1 MEESRFQL
9 EFGWKEFIVF
19 IFFSLVSF
27 SSIFFLGFIQG
38 KNQLINTKIVSSPLK
53 EQQLQ
58 AKELIDD
65 SESLLL
71 NQKFTSPKKEK
82 ITETKKEEDKTVF
95 AKTEKKTTQ
104 QDANLLAKN
113 KYVVQLIAYGNKNMA
128 EKLQK
133 KLKDSFFP
141 AYIST
146 TELNDKTYYRV
157 RVGSYNLNKAK
168 ESLTIQQK
176 YPSCLKNLQIK
187 VAQQY

>member
-1 MEESRFQL
+1 M
-9 EFGWKEFIVF
+9 
-19 IFFSLVSF
+19 
-27 SSIFFLGFIQG
+27 
-38 KNQLINTKIVSSPLK
+38 SSPLK

-58 AKELIDD
+58 AKELIND

-71 NQKFTSPKKEK
+71 KQKFTSPKKEK
-82 ITETKKEEDKTVF
+82 ITETKKKEDKTVF

-146 TELNDKTYYRV
+146 QN
-157 RVGSYNLNKAK
+157 S
-168 ESLTIQQK
+168 TIK
-176 YPSCLKNLQIK
+176 PIT
-187 VAQQY
+187 VFV

>member
-9 EFGWKEFIVF
+9 DFGWKEFIVF

-38 KNQLINTKIVSSPLK
+38 KNQLINTKVVSSPLK

-58 AKELIDD
+58 AKELIND

-71 NQKFTSPKKEK
+71 KQKFTSPKKEK
-82 ITETKKEEDKTVF
+82 ITETKKKEDKTVF

-104 QDANLLAKN
+104 QNTNLLAKN

-133 KLKDSFFP
+133 
-141 AYIST
+141 I
-146 TELNDKTYYRV
+146 
-157 RVGSYNLNKAK
+157 
-168 ESLTIQQK
+168 
-176 YPSCLKNLQIK
+176 
-187 VAQQY
+187 

>member
-1 MEESRFQL
+1 MQ
-9 EFGWKEFIVF
+9 
-19 IFFSLVSF
+19 
-27 SSIFFLGFIQG
+27 
-38 KNQLINTKIVSSPLK
+38 SSPLK

-71 NQKFTSPKKEK
+71 NQKFTTENEKKEK
-82 ITETKKEEDKTVF
+82 ITEIKKKEDKTVF

-168 ESLTIQQK
+168 EVSLTIQQK
-176 YPSCLKNLQIK
+176 YPVFEKMQIFK
-187 VAQQY
+187 ID

>member
-1 MEESRFQL
+1 M
-9 EFGWKEFIVF
+9 
-19 IFFSLVSF
+19 
-27 SSIFFLGFIQG
+27 
-38 KNQLINTKIVSSPLK
+38 
-53 EQQLQ
+53 
-58 AKELIDD
+58 IDD

-133 KLKDSFFP
+133 ILFFQL
-141 AYIST
+141 IFLLQNST
-146 TELNDKTYYRV
+146 
-157 RVGSYNLNKAK
+157 
-168 ESLTIQQK
+168 
-176 YPSCLKNLQIK
+176 IK
-187 VAQQY
+187 PITVFV

>member
-82 ITETKKEEDKTVF
+82 ITETKK
-95 AKTEKKTTQ
+95 KKINSFSQ
-104 QDANLLAKN
+104 ILAEICF
-113 KYVVQLIAYGNKNMA
+113 L
-128 EKLQK
+128 
-133 KLKDSFFP
+133 P
-141 AYIST
+141 
-146 TELNDKTYYRV
+146 
-157 RVGSYNLNKAK
+157 
-168 ESLTIQQK
+168 
-176 YPSCLKNLQIK
+176 
-187 VAQQY
+187 

>member
-9 EFGWKEFIVF
+9 DFGWKEFIVF

-38 KNQLINTKIVSSPLK
+38 KNQLINTKVVSSPLK

-58 AKELIDD
+58 AKELIND

-71 NQKFTSPKKEK
+71 KQKFTSSKKEK
-82 ITETKKEEDKTVF
+82 ITETKKKEDKTVF

-104 QDANLLAKN
+104 QNTNLLAKN

-157 RVGSYNLNKAK
+157 RVGSYSLNDAQKI
-168 ESLTIQQK
+168 SLTIQQK
-176 YPSCLKNLQIK
+176 YPTLEKMQIFK
-187 VAQQY
+187 IN

>member
-1 MEESRFQL
+1 M
-9 EFGWKEFIVF
+9 
-19 IFFSLVSF
+19 
-27 SSIFFLGFIQG
+27 
-38 KNQLINTKIVSSPLK
+38 SSPLK

-168 ESLTIQQK
+168 EVSLTIQQK
-176 YPSCLKNLQIK
+176 YPVFEKMQIFK
-187 VAQQY
+187 ID